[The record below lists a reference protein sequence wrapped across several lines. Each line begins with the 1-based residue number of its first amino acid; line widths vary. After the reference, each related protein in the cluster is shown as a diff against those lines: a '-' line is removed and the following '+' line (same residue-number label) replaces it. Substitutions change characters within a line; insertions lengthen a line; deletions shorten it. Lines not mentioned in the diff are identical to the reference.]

1 MNTEQSHQDEH
12 LLQGKKRQDLK
23 EMLKEV
29 GLDTEYW
36 LAQLQNELGVGSAQ
50 ALQHL
55 EEKDLLK
62 LKAQTRHCWETK
74 ALETLLTLSHSNS
87 LSTLQKSQQ
96 VHHTLQEQK
105 DLMSE
110 RKQRQEEAVK
120 TKEAEPGLAVE
131 TPKEHGLPYAKPLRE
146 VKENMQ
152 GELDRKEGTVS
163 HSENFSDGDLVRWAS
178 GGLALQGIY
187 KTRHQ
192 RDLIEKREELLSVP
206 KDFTLFGP
214 EHGTR
219 METKEFSSSQAE
231 SIFTQTI
238 QKLGFSLTGSVKAE
252 GWGFNMEAGRNHSQ
266 QAESQEHQK
275 SHSQHSYF
283 CTTKFCYVP
292 LASCHFTIDKLKF
305 SKAALQELK
314 CIEDLLE
321 QCEGTDALPLLRHR
335 TEAFFHRFGSH
346 ANKGPLHLGGI
357 YWWKAVSEGFQR
369 EQLEEVKKQSVEA
382 LDLFIKG
389 SSNSYGVK
397 ITNSVHYLP
406 SDSKAF
412 SESSN
417 FQNTQTKVQLS
428 VAHTGGLP
436 ETGGLTLWKAG
447 LTANNKTWCVIDRG
461 FQLVPI
467 WDIIFSSHR
476 RDFKDPLQVAN
487 CLKDSYTAL
496 TGLPA
501 QIQEGEELLSANQEA
516 KLFLEDVKSWEVS
529 DPEEQLKKLT
539 HFMQMLCQKIK
550 SYDTWIKICLTDRSL
565 QDFLVNTVNF
575 CKESS
580 IPNTK
585 FIKSQLQTLLDP
597 HIYKATNFPQ
607 AHSIM
612 QWIFQTTSQEE
623 LVNISQ
629 LSEVIKLL
637 REKQNALL
645 EIKAQSKSQETME
658 QARRKATYE
667 INLCLNSFLENLEK
681 KQHSETHLL
690 LLCISASAGY
700 NLENHTFKSLL
711 GSEELDYLLNEMQ
724 KAHDTY
730 QELKNTCRYRAQA
743 FLVLTGLTATVGIR
757 AVPPEKKMQR
767 LALMRHHIGQ
777 SFCKEVEHVL
787 TKPGAHHDWE
797 NLEKDLQLLI
807 DGKYEDTVPSL
818 HMDEVKR
825 QLESI
830 FHEKKDKELYH
841 LREKGNRSIEQHKSE
856 IEAEKKRIRHWQLSK
871 AFPLKYFMRSVLEI
885 LQEQSETHTKLYFLQ
900 WLSVF
905 LNNLTMGHLEKLCEK
920 QNYLWSHMRTDSQK
934 TSKSSSLKECQKQI
948 EAIAREINNCSLGI
962 EHILREVGQIY
973 EALEE
978 ASSTRDPLFLSLPQI
993 AADLMISGAPI
1004 ELMDGDASYVALKWV
1019 AAVFDRVSEK
1029 IGNKKLFVLS
1039 ILGLQSSGK
1048 STLLNALFGL
1058 QFTVSIQNGK
1068 IETLTPSEV
1077 EVPVGEKYESI
1088 KQDLE
1093 KYFSEDPDSE
1103 VLIQWK
1109 ANFENKLIILKKTL
1123 ISESKRKSNELLCLK
1138 KSQENLDEKKSSYEK
1153 ELLEKSRNLALTVKG
1168 KELTEEELRK
1178 KFNQLWNKWV
1188 CHVASILPPSTEP
1201 DIEIDSENILL
1212 EYFNKEKNMVDKI
1225 KSHSGE
1231 KFQIN
1236 YDQHIQMSKK
1246 YGLFK
1251 QTLEPHDIESIN
1263 MTTDHI
1269 HSRFTGIVDNIE
1281 KQKCDYNH
1289 NDFHKILK
1297 MIDAEMKALPT
1308 QDRYKFTVQYKID
1321 LSLCLFKKASQIFKE
1336 LHCTFK
1342 RANDPVNYLE
1352 SKKEDFF
1359 MSFKISCQ
1367 GATSIKTFVD
1377 FLWHKISPAVST
1389 TIKNNMAPKI
1399 AGDMRENYPAF
1410 KGNRSNLEKHILISL
1425 AEEENFD
1432 KYWQY
1437 LHHPP
1442 SFFRDYI
1449 KQHISRYCSDKSETI
1464 KTFLKISLD
1473 NIKYVILSAIHQ
1485 SSKIAQDKSST
1496 ASEWLDFFC
1505 DQLGNNLGFPRKDLV
1520 NIEHQEIKDYEFLKE
1535 AMSGTLGPTMKRI
1548 EQDFL
1553 RVYAE
1558 NIIPEIEI
1566 LLSEHL
1572 CGCWNQCPCC
1582 GAICTNTIPI
1592 HEGDHSV
1599 PFHRP
1604 RAVDGGGWYET
1615 NNFAIDCCNILVASD
1630 CSMVCSDGRKIP
1642 YKKYRKAGGEY
1653 AKWNIPPDSS
1663 TQPYWKWF
1671 ICHFRSKLEEKYQ
1684 KKFLDKGK
1692 IPDAWYKI
1700 EKQDVLDDL
1709 NKNNIQ

>member
-23 EMLKEV
+23 EMLKEM

-36 LAQLQNELGVGSAQ
+36 LAQLQNELGVSSAQ

-62 LKAQTRHCWETK
+62 LKAQTRHCWEIK

-87 LSTLQKSQQ
+87 LSTLQESQQ
-96 VHHTLQEQK
+96 VHHKLQEQK
-105 DLMSE
+105 DLKSE
-110 RKQRQEEAVK
+110 RKQRQEAAVK

-131 TPKEHGLPYAKPLRE
+131 TPKEHGLTPVKPVSE

-152 GELDRKEGTVS
+152 RELKFKEGTVS
-163 HSENFSDGDLVRWAS
+163 HSKKFSDGNLVRWAS

-206 KDFTLFGP
+206 KAFKCFGP

-219 METKEFSSSQAE
+219 METEEFSSSQAE

-266 QAESQEHQK
+266 QAESREHQK
-275 SHSQHSYF
+275 SHTQHSYF

-292 LASCHFTIDKLKF
+292 LASCHFPIDKLKF

-314 CIEDLLE
+314 CIEDLLG
-321 QCEGTDALPLLRHR
+321 QCEGTDALPLLRNR

-369 EQLEEVKKQSVEA
+369 EQLEEVKKQSAEA
-382 LDLFIKG
+382 LNFFIKG
-389 SSNSYGVK
+389 SYSGFGVNTGASVNISSANSK
-397 ITNSVHYLP
+397 I
-406 SDSKAF
+406 F
-412 SESSN
+412 SESIT
-417 FQNTQTKVQLS
+417 FQNTQNKVQLS
-428 VAHTGGLP
+428 VAYTGGPP
-436 ETGGLTLWKAG
+436 EADSLDQWKAG
-447 LTANNKTWCVIDRG
+447 LSANNQTWCVIDRG
-461 FQLVPI
+461 LQLVPI
-467 WDIIFSSHR
+467 WDIIFSERQLAFLREVSSLMVVLMSTTDSNNENRKIVRDLCQSSKPLICLLDDKEKIVVNKSSQKVRIGIKNRNEADLTQELTSTIR
-476 RDFKDPLQVAN
+476 RLLQGSDTIRSLEDCAQVAREQGF
-487 CLKDSYTAL
+487 LVDEDQKDC
-496 TGLPA
+496 
-501 QIQEGEELLSANQEA
+501 QEA
-516 KLFLEDVKSWEVS
+516 KE
-529 DPEEQLKKLT
+529 
-539 HFMQMLCQKIK
+539 
-550 SYDTWIKICLTDRSL
+550 
-565 QDFLVNTVNF
+565 
-575 CKESS
+575 
-580 IPNTK
+580 
-585 FIKSQLQTLLDP
+585 
-597 HIYKATNFPQ
+597 
-607 AHSIM
+607 
-612 QWIFQTTSQEE
+612 
-623 LVNISQ
+623 
-629 LSEVIKLL
+629 
-637 REKQNALL
+637 
-645 EIKAQSKSQETME
+645 KAQ
-658 QARRKATYE
+658 A
-667 INLCLNSFLENLEK
+667 LNV
-681 KQHSETHLL
+681 
-690 LLCISASAGY
+690 
-700 NLENHTFKSLL
+700 LL
-711 GSEELDYLLNEMQ
+711 GEMELSKMKENVLPLQ
-724 KAHDTY
+724 G
-730 QELKNTCRYRAQA
+730 ELWHLWC
-743 FLVLTGLTATVGIR
+743 
-757 AVPPEKKMQR
+757 
-767 LALMRHHIGQ
+767 
-777 SFCKEVEHVL
+777 
-787 TKPGAHHDWE
+787 
-797 NLEKDLQLLI
+797 
-807 DGKYEDTVPSL
+807 
-818 HMDEVKR
+818 
-825 QLESI
+825 
-830 FHEKKDKELYH
+830 KKDKELYH

-856 IEAEKKRIRHWQLSK
+856 IEAEKKRIRQQQLHK
-871 AFPLKYFMRSVLEI
+871 AFPLNDLVQSVLEI
-885 LQEQSETHTKLYFLQ
+885 LQKQSETHTKLYFIH

-905 LNNLTMGHLEKLCEK
+905 LSNLTMAHLEKLCEK
-920 QNYLWSHMRTDSQK
+920 QSSLWSLMETEKQK
-934 TSKSSSLKECQKQI
+934 DPKSNWLKECQKQI
-948 EAIAREINNCSLGI
+948 EAIAREISDCSLGI

-978 ASSTRDPLFLSLPQI
+978 VSSTRDLLFLSLPQI

-1019 AAVFDRVSEK
+1019 AAVFDKISEK
-1029 IGNKKLFVLS
+1029 IGNRKLFVLS

-1058 QFTVSIQNGK
+1058 QFTVSAGRCTRGAYMQLLKVEDTFTEELGFDYMSHVLDLQNKLTNQIQNGK

-1109 ANFENKLIILKKTL
+1109 ANFKNKLIVLKETL
-1123 ISESKRKSNELLCLK
+1123 ITESKRKTNELLCLK
-1138 KSQENLDEKKSSYEK
+1138 KSQENLDEKKSSYLK

-1168 KELTEEELRK
+1168 KELTEEELCK

-1188 CHVASILPPSTEP
+1188 CDVASILPPAMEP

-1212 EYFNKEKNMVDKI
+1212 EYFKKEKNMVDEI

-1236 YDQHIQMSKK
+1236 YDRHIQMSNA
-1246 YGLFK
+1246 YLGFRRP
-1251 QTLEPHDIESIN
+1251 LEPHDTESII

-1269 HSRFTGIVDNIE
+1269 YSRFTEIIDNIE

-1289 NDFHKILK
+1289 NDFHKIFK

-1321 LSLCLFKKASQIFKE
+1321 LSLCLFKKASWRFKE
-1336 LHCTFK
+1336 LHKAFK

-1367 GATSIKTFVD
+1367 GATSITTFVD
-1377 FLWHKISPAVST
+1377 FLWHKLSPAVST
-1389 TIKNNMAPKI
+1389 TIRNNMAPKI
-1399 AGDMRENYPAF
+1399 AGDMRANHPAF
-1410 KGNRSNLEKHILISL
+1410 RGNRSNLEKHILISL

-1437 LHHPP
+1437 LHHPQ

-1449 KQHISRYCSDKSETI
+1449 KQHSSRYCSDKSETI

-1473 NIKYVILSAIHQ
+1473 DIKNVILSAIQQ
-1485 SSKIAQDKSST
+1485 SSKIAHDKSST

-1505 DQLGNNLGFPRKDLV
+1505 DQLGNNLIFPRKDLV
-1520 NIEHQEIKDYEFLKE
+1520 GIEHQEIKDIEFLK
-1535 AMSGTLGPTMKRI
+1535 ATMSAALEPTMKGV

-1553 RVYAE
+1553 RMSLKDIV
-1558 NIIPEIEI
+1558 PEIEK
-1566 LLSEHL
+1566 LLSEHFR
-1572 CGCWNQCPCC
+1572 GCWKQCPFC
-1582 GAICTNTIPI
+1582 GAICTNTIPS
-1592 HEGDHSV
+1592 HEGEHSV

-1604 RAVDGGGWYET
+1604 QAIGGFKWHLT
-1615 NNFAIDCCNILVASD
+1615 NQFVIDFCTSLVASD
-1630 CSMVCSDGRKIP
+1630 ISFRLSDDRRVP
-1642 YKKYRKAGGEY
+1642 YKTYRQAGGDY
-1653 AKWNIPPDSS
+1653 ATWSITPDSS

-1671 ICHFRSKLEEKYQ
+1671 VCHFRSKVEEKYQ
-1684 KKFLDKGK
+1684 QKFEDRGK

-1700 EKQDVLDDL
+1700 TKQDVLEDL
-1709 NKNNIQ
+1709 NQK